1 MSIDFPALAFDANTW
16 LALAPLLAL
25 GSGALLA
32 LLFDVLGPLQ
42 KLRPLAYFGGI
53 AAAFGFHL
61 DAILG
66 EGTPGL
72 VLGGSYLADRVTAA
86 WGLLFLVSIVLA
98 QLFGARYYREERRYV
113 PEHDILMLCS
123 VIGMTIVAGAQDFL
137 TFFIGLELLSVPLYA
152 LASFRRVRSDS
163 VEAGLKYF
171 LLGAF
176 MAGVFLYGAAL
187 VYVGTGTLSL
197 SSLEELAELPPTAI
211 LGLGLVLASL
221 LFKISA
227 FPFHLW
233 APDVYQG
240 SPTPVTTLMA
250 TGTKAAAFAFLLS
263 ATGALPRSAAGTL
276 VVVALLTMAVGN
288 LGALMQSDLKRLLAY
303 SGVAHAGTLL
313 LVVAGLLAGDPAR
326 VGDLEPGA
334 LRAALYYMAAYVF
347 TAGGA
352 FGLVALLEADGERF
366 TRLDSLRGLA
376 RRRPG
381 IAAAMTLFMLSLGG
395 IPATGG
401 FLGKWFVF
409 ALALEAELYVA
420 AALGVLLSVLAL
432 AYYLRV
438 VVAMYM
444 QPEPEGQ
451 APPLTQRAE
460 ANVGLWLCAAM
471 VLLLGLAPGLFL
483 GSLP

>member
-1 MSIDFPALAFDANTW
+1 MSPEFPDLTFDRDTW
-16 LALAPLLAL
+16 FALAPLISLTA
-25 GSGALLA
+25 GALLA
-32 LLFDVLGPLQ
+32 LLFDVLPPLQ
-42 KLRPLAYFGGI
+42 RLRPVAFFGGI
-53 AAAFGFHL
+53 AAAFGFHMAL
-61 DAILG
+61 LLG
-66 EGTPGL
+66 DSVPGL
-72 VLGGSYLADRVTAA
+72 VLSGSYLVDRVTAA

-98 QLFGARYYREERRYV
+98 QLFGARYYREERPYV

-123 VIGMTIVAGAQDFL
+123 VIGMTVVAGAQDFL
-137 TFFIGLELLSVPLYA
+137 TFFIGLELLSIPLYA
-152 LASFRRVRSDS
+152 LASFRRARSAS

-187 VYVGTGTLSL
+187 IYVGTGTLSL
-197 SSLEELAELPPTAI
+197 SALRELGEHSPLV
-211 LGLGLVLASL
+211 LMGLGLVLAGL

-250 TGTKAAAFAFLLS
+250 TGTKAAAFAFLLN
-263 ATGALPRSAAGTL
+263 AAGVLPRSAAAT
-276 VVVALLTMAVGN
+276 VAIVALATMAVGN
-288 LGALMQSDLKRLLAY
+288 LGALMQGDLKRLLAF

-313 LVVAGLLAGDPAR
+313 LAVAGMLAGDPAR
-326 VGDLEPGA
+326 VAELQDGA
-334 LRAALYYMAAYVF
+334 LRAGLYYMAAYVF

-366 TRLDSLRGLA
+366 THLDSLRGLA

-409 ALALEAELYVA
+409 SVAVRAELYLVA
-420 AALGVLLSVLAL
+420 AVGVLLSVVAL

-451 APPLTQRAE
+451 APPTTNRPGASLAL
-460 ANVGLWLCAAM
+460 GLCSAM
-471 VLLLGLAPGLFL
+471 VLLLGLAPGWFL
-483 GSLP
+483 GTFI

>member
-1 MSIDFPALAFDANTW
+1 MSHDLPALAFDANTW
-16 LALAPLLAL
+16 FALAPLIALA
-25 GSGALLA
+25 SGALLA
-32 LLFDVLGPLQ
+32 LLLDVVPPLRA
-42 KLRPLAYFGGI
+42 LRPVAFYGGL
-53 AAAFGFHL
+53 AAAFGFQL
-61 DAILG
+61 AVLLG
-66 EGTPGL
+66 DEAPGL
-72 VLGGSYLADRVTAA
+72 VLDGSYLVDRISAA

-98 QLFGARYYREERRYV
+98 QLFGARYYREERAFV

-123 VIGMTIVAGAQDFL
+123 VIGMTIVAGAQDLL

-152 LASFRRVRSDS
+152 LASFRRARAES

-187 VYVGTGTLSL
+187 VYAGTGTLSL
-197 SSLEELAELPPTAI
+197 AALQEISEPPALAL
-211 LGLGLVLASL
+211 LGLGLVVASL

-250 TGTKAAAFAFLLS
+250 TGTKAAAFAFLLNAS
-263 ATGALPRSAAGTL
+263 GALPRSAAGA
-276 VVVALLTMAVGN
+276 VAVVALVTMAVGN
-288 LGALMQSDLKRLLAY
+288 LGALVQTDLKRLLAF

-313 LVVAGLLAGDPAR
+313 LVVVGLLAGDPAR
-326 VGDLEPGA
+326 VAELEQGA

-347 TAGGA
+347 TVGGA
-352 FGLVALLEADGERF
+352 FGLIALLEADGERF
-366 TRLDSLRGLA
+366 TRLESLRGLA
-376 RRRPG
+376 HRRPA
-381 IAAAMTLFMLSLGG
+381 IAGAMALFMLSLGG

-409 ALALEAELYVA
+409 ALALQAELYAVA
-420 AALGVLLSVLAL
+420 AVGVLLSVVAL

-438 VVAMYM
+438 VIAMFM

-451 APPLTQRAE
+451 APPLTNRLSAS
-460 ANVGLWLCAAM
+460 VGLSICAAM
-471 VLLLGLAPGLFL
+471 VLLLGLAPGWFL
-483 GSLP
+483 GALP